1 MIDFQTASTVAAERV
16 PAEYPRQ
23 PPFDP
28 DQPYPEYTGRV
39 GAEPNAVYAGVRQLL
54 FDLGL
59 DRDAYGT
66 ADWNPLGALIRP
78 GQQVVL
84 KPNIVLHTN
93 YSGQSVEAVITHG
106 SVIRAVADYALKA
119 LQGTGRLIIG
129 DAPVQQCDFAAANR
143 LSGLAD
149 VVAFYQDQGL
159 PVELHDFRLVSS
171 AHSVAGVRK
180 ASAGDPAGC
189 VQVDL
194 GANSA
199 HAAANDYTRF
209 RVTNYDPAFMQR
221 HHNATKHEYI
231 IAASILQADV
241 VISLGKM
248 KTHRKAGI
256 SITLKNLVGI
266 NGHKD
271 CLPHHKRGSKA
282 EAGDEYLNPSWIKRL
297 TTSVQEIEDVQS
309 SALTRLAIKAPK
321 KLLYSLSFALA
332 EDRYSEGSW
341 WGNDT
346 IWRTVVDLNRI
357 LFYWDAQ
364 RGQLAERPQR
374 AFLSIVDGVVAG
386 EGEGPLHPTPRPA
399 GLLLAGFNPVAVDL
413 TAARLMDFDWRKMP
427 TLAGAAPIFTAFPPE
442 KIHVE
447 SADAGLR
454 GHLLQEEQKRYFAF
468 VPPSGWRGHLEL
480 GNRRGRQDP
489 ARTGF

>member
-1 MIDFQTASTVAAERV
+1 MIDFKTASTVAAERI
-16 PAEYPRQ
+16 PAEYSRHA
-23 PPFDP
+23 PFHP
-28 DQPYPEYTGRV
+28 DQPYPEYAGPV
-39 GAEPNAVYAGVRQLL
+39 GTEPNAVYAGVRQLL

-59 DRDAYGT
+59 DRDAFGT
-66 ADWNPLGALIRP
+66 AAWNPLGALIKP

-119 LQGTGRLIIG
+119 LQGTGKLIIG

-143 LSGLAD
+143 LSGLEG
-149 VVAFYQDQGL
+149 VVAYYRERGL
-159 PVELHDFRLVSS
+159 PVALHDFRMVSS

-189 VQVDL
+189 MRVDL
-194 GANSA
+194 GAASA
-199 HAAANDYTRF
+199 HADANDHERF

-231 IAASILQADV
+231 IATSVLQADAI
-241 VISLGKM
+241 ISLGKM

-282 EAGDEYLNPSWIKRL
+282 EAGDEYLHPSWIKRL
-297 TTSVQEIEDVQS
+297 TTGVQEIEDVQS
-309 SALTRLAIKAPK
+309 SALARLAIKAPK

-346 IWRTVVDLNRI
+346 IWRTVIDLNRI
-357 LFYWDAQ
+357 LFYWDAR
-364 RGQLAERPQR
+364 RGQLADSPQR
-374 AFLSIVDGVVAG
+374 AFLSLVDGVIAG

-399 GLLLAGFNPVAVDL
+399 GLLLAGLNPVAVDL
-413 TAARLMDFDWRKMP
+413 TAARLMDFDWRKIP
-427 TLAGAAPIFTAFPPE
+427 TLAQAASIFADFPPE
-442 KIHVE
+442 DIHIE

-454 GHLLQEEQKRYFAF
+454 GLLLQEEQTRYFSF

-480 GNRRGRQDP
+480 KKAAPEGSMKG
-489 ARTGF
+489 